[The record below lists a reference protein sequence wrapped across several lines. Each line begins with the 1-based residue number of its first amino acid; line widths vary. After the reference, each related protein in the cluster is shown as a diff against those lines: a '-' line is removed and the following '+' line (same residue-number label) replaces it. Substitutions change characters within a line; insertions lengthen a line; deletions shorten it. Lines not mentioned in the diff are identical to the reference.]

1 MSEKRMK
8 AAANQAVSYR
18 NYRRAR
24 DRALTKLATAHF
36 EEYKGLLEREK
47 AIDEELGK
55 KWLDIN
61 GTTTAGKLGLRPTTE
76 SNATPETSNTGT
88 NQSNDGG
95 EA

>member
-1 MSEKRMK
+1 MSERRVATAM
-8 AAANQAVSYR
+8 NMAVRQR

-24 DRALTKLATAHF
+24 DRALAQLAKLYPDN
-36 EEYKGLLEREK
+36 YKELLEREK

-88 NQSNDGG
+88 NQGYDGG